1 MISCSA
7 VVVQGSFWQVFF
19 VTHRSVSGLLIILIY
34 LLLISIVAFIFSSY
48 IADLYLD
55 KETPIRKYTHYLI
68 AFFESLIGPAS
79 RKNMKFREYLANL
92 IFFNAVAAVMAFVVI
107 FYFNRNVTP
116 VGTYSVNLSLAVHTV
131 VSFVTNTDLQHYSN
145 PFRFSAFAQTFG
157 LMGLMLFSPVTGF
170 AASLAFVRG
179 VRTNE
184 GHLGNFYHDF
194 FVSLFDL
201 FLPLTLLF
209 TIFYALEGL
218 PETLLYYTKITIPV
232 TGIPGYLPLGPI
244 ASFQAYSTLGTNGA
258 GFYGANAA
266 FPLANPSWVSNITEF
281 VAFTLI
287 PLASILSLGKVFGN
301 RRFGTMLYSVIMVIF
316 LLASVVTFYSELKG
330 LPSFRNLGILY
341 SGNMLGK
348 ETYLGIAQSSVFDV
362 GATLTST
369 GIVNSALIDYTPGG
383 ILGIITGLLMN
394 DPLGGV
400 GTSVI
405 NIFTYVIFT
414 AFLASL
420 LIGKLP
426 EMMGFKLGSK
436 EIKYSTL
443 SLVTHPL
450 IVLIPLGIILVEPF
464 LVSGMINPEP
474 QRVTELFYEF
484 LTSASNNGSEIGG
497 FTTNTALFNYLDSAI
512 MLLGRYLIL
521 GIQLYIAQIFSG
533 RSPRGESPNTVS
545 VGSSYFGLMLFGV
558 MIGLGLLSFF
568 PVLALGPL
576 LSFANDLHL
585 FAGVM
590 VFGH

>member
-1 MISCSA
+1 MSSSFA
-7 VVVQGSFWQVFF
+7 SVGQGSFWQVFF
-19 VTHRSVSGLLIILIY
+19 VDHRAVSGLLIILIY
-34 LLLISIVAFIFSSY
+34 LLLISIIAFIFSGY

-55 KETPIRKYTHYLI
+55 REVRLRKYTHYLI
-68 AFFESLIGPAS
+68 DFFEKLIGPAS
-79 RKNMKFREYLANL
+79 KRNMKFKEYMANL
-92 IFFNAVAAVMAFVVI
+92 VFFNAVAAIMAFVVI

-131 VSFVTNTDLQHYSN
+131 VSFITNTDLQHYSN
-145 PFRFSAFAQTFG
+145 PFRFSAFAQMFG
-157 LMGLMLFSPVTGF
+157 LMGLMLFAPVTGF

-209 TIFYALEGL
+209 TIFFALEGL
-218 PETLLYYTKITIPV
+218 PETLLYYLKITVPV
-232 TGIPGYLPLGPI
+232 TNVPGYLPLGPI
-244 ASFQAYSTLGTNGA
+244 ATFQSFETLGTNGG

-266 FPLANPSWVSNITEF
+266 FPLANPSWISNITEF

-287 PLASILSLGKVFGN
+287 PLASIISLGKVFGN

-316 LLASVVTFYSELKG
+316 LIASIVTFYSELRG
-330 LPSFRNLGILY
+330 IPVFQNLGILY

-348 ETYLGIAQSSVFDV
+348 ETSLGIAQSSVFNV

-369 GIVNSALIDYTPGG
+369 GIVNSSLIDYTPGG

-426 EMMGFKLGSK
+426 EMIGFKLGSK

-443 SLVTHPL
+443 SLITHPL

-497 FTTNTALFNYLDSAI
+497 FATNTALFNYLDSII

-521 GIQLYIAQIFSG
+521 GIQLYIAQIFSV

-558 MIGLGLLSFF
+558 MIGIGLLSFF

-585 FAGVM
+585 FAGVT